1 MKRLAIIG
9 SGELGIQ
16 ILNLTEYSTEKF
28 KVVGYYDD
36 TKPIGQVVVDNLKV
50 LGNLDNVLDDFN
62 NNLFD
67 ELVIA
72 VGYIHLNH
80 RKSIF
85 DKFSEIIPF
94 ASIIHKTCLIDE
106 TATIDSGSVLYAGC
120 IIDKNVHIKNNVL
133 LNLGVV
139 VSHDTAIGN
148 HSFIAPGV
156 VISGFVEIDELNFI
170 GSGTVIV
177 DNVKVCAQN
186 VIGAGSVVPFNLKK
200 SGLYVG
206 NRLRKI
212 K

>member
-1 MKRLAIIG
+1 MERLAIIG
-9 SGELGIQ
+9 AGELGVQIYNLNKNSNIQ
-16 ILNLTEYSTEKF
+16 YE
-28 KVVGYYDD
+28 VVGFYDD
-36 TKPIGQVVVDNLKV
+36 FSEIDTTVVENKMVV
-50 LGNLDNVLDDFN
+50 GNVDNVLDDFN

-72 VGYIHLNH
+72 VGYKHLNH

-186 VIGAGSVVPFNLKK
+186 VIGAGSVVPFNLRK